1 MNEKHLLHFI
11 TFAPIIFIPSIVF
24 AIFFINISHTQD
36 IFNNSSK
43 NLQEELMLKEKNI
56 TASKVKMAISLINYE
71 HSTIE
76 ERLHIKVKDRV
87 EKAFAIGSNI
97 YKQNREKK
105 SDTEIKKI
113 ILDALR
119 PLLWN
124 DGESFIFI
132 VDKEGNFILS
142 PEYLRHMEGKNII
155 EFKDATGKSV
165 IREEIRIVKEEGEGF
180 LWNTFTRAK
189 KDINTQYKQLAF
201 VKDFEH
207 FNWYMGSAEYLDTT
221 TYEIENSTLALLR
234 NINKNSQDYF
244 FIYDMGGN
252 IILHSYNPELE
263 GKNFFT
269 SSDKAHHSVVEQ
281 FIKNAKEGS
290 SNFVSY
296 SWENPKNGKFET
308 KLSYVE
314 KIPNTNWVVGS
325 GFYTKEIEK
334 IAESQIAALQKI
346 NEAEL
351 LTIKFYSIVFVVI
364 SIITSIFISRK
375 LKDSF
380 DWFKKNLMLK
390 SNQLQELNSELE
402 EKIEQRT
409 HELKEAYERMHL
421 IANTDSLTQ
430 IHNRYSFL
438 NAFNNELE
446 KYKISKIEFSLIML
460 DIDYF
465 KNINDTFGHDIGD
478 YAIVEMTKIVKE
490 CLRSSDIFGRVGG
503 EEFMILLPYTPLQ
516 SAKDIAQRIRKEIYE
531 NRFESINNMSVSLGV
546 VEYKEGESGNSM
558 LKRVDIAL
566 YEAKTQGRNMVFVLE
581 S

>member
-1 MNEKHLLHFI
+1 MNEKYLLRFI
-11 TFAPIIFIPSIVF
+11 TFAPIVFIPSIVF
-24 AIFFINISHTQD
+24 AIFFINISHTQY

-105 SDTEIKKI
+105 SDTEIKKM

-132 VDKEGNFILS
+132 LDKEGNFVLS

-155 EFKDATGKSV
+155 NFKDATGKSV
-165 IREEIRIVKEEGEGF
+165 IREEIRIVNEEGEGF
-180 LWNTFTRAK
+180 LWDTFTRAK

-221 TYEIENSTLALLR
+221 TLEIEKSTLTILR

-244 FIYDMGGN
+244 FIYDMDGN

-269 SSDKAHHSVVEQ
+269 SSDKVHHSVVEQ

-296 SWENPKNGKFET
+296 SWENPKNGKVET

-334 IAESQIAALQKI
+334 ITESQIAELQKI

-351 LTIKFYSIVFVVI
+351 LILKFYSIVFVVI
-364 SIITSIFISRK
+364 SVIVSIFISRK
-375 LKDSF
+375 LKKNF
-380 DWFKKNLMLK
+380 DWFKKNLAKK
-390 SNQLQELNSELE
+390 SNELQELNEELE
-402 EKIEQRT
+402 EKIHHRT
-409 HELKEAYERMHL
+409 QELENAYIKMQH

-430 IHNRYSFL
+430 INNRYSFL
-438 NAFNNELE
+438 NAFNAELQKHKKE
-446 KYKISKIEFSLIML
+446 QREFSLIMF
-460 DIDYF
+460 DIDHF
-465 KNINDTFGHDIGD
+465 KLINDTYGHDVGD
-478 YAIVEMTKIVKE
+478 IVIVEITQVARE
-490 CLRSSDIFGRVGG
+490 CLRESDIFGRIGG
-503 EEFMILLPYTPLQ
+503 EEFMLFLPQT
-516 SAKDIAQRIRKEIYE
+516 SMDKATEIAQRVRKAIDGY
-531 NRFESINNMSVSLGV
+531 NFSVVKHVTISLGV
-546 VEYKEGESGNSM
+546 TAYRGQEEGSDI

-566 YEAKTQGRNMVFVLE
+566 YKAKEQGRNRVVTN
-581 S
+581 

>member
-1 MNEKHLLHFI
+1 MNEKHLLRFI
-11 TFAPIIFIPSIVF
+11 TFTPIIFIPTIVF

-43 NLQEELMLKEKNI
+43 NLQEELILKEKNI
-56 TASKVKMAISLINYE
+56 TISKVKMAISLINYE

-132 VDKEGNFILS
+132 LDKEGNFILS
-142 PEYLRHMEGKNII
+142 PEYLIHMEGKNII
-155 EFKDATGKSV
+155 DFKDATDKSV
-165 IREEIRIVKEEGEGF
+165 IQEEIRIVKEEGEGF

-189 KDINTQYKQLAF
+189 KDINSQYKQLAF

-221 TYEIENSTLALLR
+221 THEIEKSTLTLLR

-244 FIYDMGGN
+244 FIFDMDGN

-263 GKNFFT
+263 GKNLFA
-269 SSDKAHHSVVEQ
+269 SSDKNHSHIVEQ

-290 SNFVSY
+290 NNFVPY
-296 SWENPKNGKFET
+296 TWENPKNGKFET

-314 KIPNTNWVVGS
+314 KIPNTNWVIGS

-334 IAESQIAALQKI
+334 IAESQIAELQKI

-351 LTIKFYSIVFVVI
+351 LILKFYSIVFVVI
-364 SIITSIFISRK
+364 SVIASIFISRK

-380 DWFKKNLMLK
+380 DWFKKNLAKK
-390 SNQLQELNSELE
+390 SNELQELNEELE
-402 EKIEQRT
+402 EKIHHRT
-409 HELKEAYERMHL
+409 QELEDAYIKMQH

-430 IHNRYSFL
+430 IKNRYSFL
-438 NAFNNELE
+438 NAFNAELQKHKKE
-446 KYKISKIEFSLIML
+446 QREFPLIMF
-460 DIDYF
+460 DIDHF
-465 KNINDTFGHDIGD
+465 KLINDNYGHDVGD
-478 YAIVEMTKIVKE
+478 IVIVEITQAVRE
-490 CLRSSDIFGRVGG
+490 CLRENDIFGRIGG
-503 EEFMILLPYTPLQ
+503 EEFMIFLPYTSIYL
-516 SAKDIAQRIRKEIYE
+516 AEEIAQRVRKAVEEYP
-531 NRFESINNMSVSLGV
+531 FSVIEHVTISLGV
-546 VEYKEGESGNSM
+546 ATYINGEEGSDM
-558 LKRVDIAL
+558 LKRVDTAL
-566 YEAKTQGRNMVFVLE
+566 YEAKTQGRNRVVTH
-581 S
+581 